1 MGMYDTIKIFVEGAT
16 CKDDKLS
23 NVFERH
29 DEGGWLVGGKLKN
42 LDVKCGCRGVSIQG
56 SLAKYHLPSNAHT
69 LTRRMTQEAF
79 ECLSDDLGV
88 DVSVGVCSRAD
99 ISTIIPTRKPP
110 NHYFRAFGDM
120 PRFKRLETATDTLTY
135 RTNYKE
141 FIFYDKIK
149 EMLHNGNRQQVEE
162 NLRCWGWG
170 LDDFLFRIE
179 MQKKNL
185 SRQFKGGLRVDKL
198 YNETQYYSFVKEWG
212 DTFKTIKTRKTMKVQ
227 EMKLKTPKEAMDLF
241 IAMKLKEIGDVDV
254 VAFIEE
260 LKSKKV
266 FADRRY
272 YTRVKQGL
280 FDLMGVN
287 GCCMG
292 DDDYKEIKEAVDDI
306 VRNAR

>member
-1 MGMYDTIKIFVEGAT
+1 MGMYDTIKIFVEGVN

-23 NVFERH
+23 NVFERL
-29 DEGGWLVGGKLKN
+29 DEGGLLVGGKLKN
-42 LDVKCGCRGVSIQG
+42 LDVKCGCRGLSVQG
-56 SLAKYHLPSNAHT
+56 SLAKYYLPSNAHT
-69 LTRRMTQEAF
+69 MTRGTTKEAV

-99 ISTIIPTRKPP
+99 ISAIIPTRKPP
-110 NHYFRAFGDM
+110 NNYFRAFGDM
-120 PRFKRLETATDTLTY
+120 PRFKRLETAADTLTY
-135 RTNYKE
+135 RTQNKE

-149 EMLHNGNRQQVEE
+149 EMLHNGNRQQVEQD
-162 NLRCWGWG
+162 LRRWG
-170 LDDFLFRIE
+170 LDDNVLRIE

-185 SRQFKGGLRVDKL
+185 SRQFKGGLRVNQL

-227 EMKLKTPKEAMDLF
+227 EMKLKTPKEAVNLF
-241 IAMKLKEIGDVDV
+241 IAMKLKEVGDVNI

-260 LKSKKV
+260 LKSKNV

-292 DDDYKEIKEAVDDI
+292 DDDYKEIKEAVDNI
-306 VRNAR
+306 VRYAR